1 MPTPSTSTPT
11 STSSTFSASSTSL
24 ASNAAPGVPVIAKK
38 RGKVPTRHALLKLAA
53 NAGGFDYKTS
63 AHHALQR
70 AGYVGTPKVVDE
82 LMAAALYI
90 VANRRTR
97 EDRVVQA
104 RLGYLPKRV
113 QSGNRRAPVLL
124 PEGTPVVRLLV
135 ARTLAVK
142 TMAKSVL
149 RCGASGGHSMRVVFT
164 SDASKV
170 HYTVVMTQN
179 HSTYAGAYKGWSANE
194 DNHTIT
200 VPTDWRLRVERKGLA
215 DLGGMMT
222 LDAHALVPDGDVRLY
237 AATWV
242 SQGRGYSVKVDRGF
256 IAVLG
261 EEHFHASSAQAA
273 STGVRRKVKSAARVP
288 AYGLSVEAFIARHMG
303 CHLMVYVKDAEESGS
318 CDYGIRSWCAHV
330 GLDYNLGEAPLED
343 ILVGFRMRPQD
354 EVRRAVLH
362 AVRRERSEQGALRR
376 MAA

>member
-1 MPTPSTSTPT
+1 MPTPAISTTTIPSH
-11 STSSTFSASSTSL
+11 
-24 ASNAAPGVPVIAKK
+24 AAPVIPVAVSK
-38 RGKVPTRHALLKLAA
+38 RGKVPTRNALLKLAA
-53 NAGGFDYKTS
+53 DAGGFEYKTS
-63 AHHALQR
+63 ARDALQR
-70 AGYVGTPKVVDE
+70 AGFVGTSAVVEE

-90 VANRRTR
+90 VANRRNR
-97 EDRVVQA
+97 EDRVMRA
-104 RLGYLPKRV
+104 RLGHLPKHV

-124 PEGTPVVRLLV
+124 PEGNPVARLLATRV
-135 ARTLAVK
+135 LAVA

-149 RCGASGGHSMRVVFT
+149 RHGASGGHSMRVAFT
-164 SDASKV
+164 SDASRV
-170 HYTVVMTQN
+170 NYTVVMTQN
-179 HSTYAGAYKGWSANE
+179 NSTYAGAYKGWAANE

-242 SQGRGYSVKVDRGF
+242 GQGRGYSVKVDRGF

-261 EEHFHASSAQAA
+261 EEHFHASTTQAA
-273 STGVRRKVKSAARVP
+273 STGVRRKVRSAARVP
-288 AYGLSVEAFIARHMG
+288 AYALNVEAFIARYMG
-303 CHLMVYVKDAEESGS
+303 RALTVSVKDAQESGS

-330 GLDYNLGEAPLED
+330 GLDYNEGEAPLED

-354 EVRRAVLH
+354 EVRRAVLY
-362 AVRRERSEQGALRR
+362 AARRERSAQSA
-376 MAA
+376 